1 MPPGKKILIVEDDPI
16 IADLYQR
23 KFTSEHFS
31 VELAGDG
38 TTAMESLKSHLPD
51 IVLLDLQLPQVNGI
65 EVLKFIRAT
74 PELKTLPVIVFTNA
88 YLGNMVQSAW
98 KAGANRCLTKAIC
111 TPRQVMD
118 VVKITLAE
126 AQAKAETSKAEPPP
140 AQAAAPAPAPV
151 PEPAHRPTTAE
162 SEPDAV
168 FQSEVRRQFMQASP
182 QMLVDVRQRL
192 QAVVKSEADVAYLR
206 WLEER
211 AQLLRE
217 MYRTLHSLTG
227 KAGLAGFRQVAQL
240 SSALE
245 AFLREL
251 HEAPQNA
258 NSSSLRTFAHAMD
271 FLSRLLEI
279 EGQTV
284 HDTSAT
290 PLALIVDDEVF
301 SRRSIISGLEKAGI
315 AYVSLD
321 NPLEGLEMLQRQRF
335 DLVFLDID
343 MPEMDGFALCQKL
356 RQLPDYART
365 PVVFVTGLN
374 DFQMRARS
382 SLAGGSDI
390 IAKPFLPIELA
401 VKALTHM
408 YKSRLM
414 PADRGTGG
422 SPGTL

>member
-1 MPPGKKILIVEDDPI
+1 MSAGMKILIVEDDAI

-23 KFTSEHFS
+23 KFSSEHFT

-38 TTAMESLKSHLPD
+38 STAIESLKSHQPNV
-51 IVLLDLQLPQVNGI
+51 VLLDLQLPQVNGI

-74 PELKTLPVIVFTNA
+74 PELSALPVVVFTNA

-111 TPRQVMD
+111 TPRQVVD
-118 VVKITLAE
+118 VVKLTLAE
-126 AQAKAETSKAEPPP
+126 AQAKVSDSTELPAVPAPQPTLASPPP
-140 AQAAAPAPAPV
+140 LTPS
-151 PEPAHRPTTAE
+151 E
-162 SEPDAV
+162 SERDAS
-168 FQSEVRRQFMQASP
+168 FQSEVRRQFIQASP

-217 MYRTLHSLTG
+217 MYRTLHGLTG
-227 KAGLAGFRQVAQL
+227 NAALAGFKQVAQL

-271 FLSRLLEI
+271 FLSRLLEV
-279 EGQTV
+279 EGQAE
-284 HDTSAT
+284 HDSSTT
-290 PLALIVDDEVF
+290 PLALIVDDEIF
-301 SRRSIISGLEKAGI
+301 SRRSIVSGLEKAGL

-343 MPEMDGFALCQKL
+343 MPEMDGFTLCQKL
-356 RQLPDYART
+356 RQLPGYART

-408 YKSRLM
+408 YKARLL
-414 PADRGTGG
+414 PADRSLGT
-422 SPGTL
+422 PA

>member
-1 MPPGKKILIVEDDPI
+1 MSAGKKILIVEDDAI

-23 KFTSEHFS
+23 KFASEQFT

-38 TTAMESLKSHLPD
+38 TTAMESLKSHQPD
-51 IVLLDLQLPQVNGI
+51 VVLLDLQLPQVNGI

-74 PELKTLPVIVFTNA
+74 PELRALPVVVFTNA

-111 TPRQVMD
+111 TPRQVVD
-118 VVKITLAE
+118 VVKLTLTE
-126 AQAKAETSKAEPPP
+126 AQAKGSVTSAEVTAPP
-140 AQAAAPAPAPV
+140 A
-151 PEPAHRPTTAE
+151 PEPAMGSAPPLTTAE
-162 SEPDAV
+162 SERDDV

-227 KAGLAGFRQVAQL
+227 KAGLAGFKQVAQL

-279 EGQTV
+279 EGQADQ
-284 HDTSAT
+284 DTSTT

-301 SRRSIISGLEKAGI
+301 SRRSIISGLEKASI

-321 NPLEGLEMLQRQRF
+321 SPLEGLEMLQRQRF

-343 MPEMDGFALCQKL
+343 MPEMDGFTLCQKL
-356 RQLPDYART
+356 RLLPGYART

-401 VKALTHM
+401 VKSLTHM
-408 YKSRLM
+408 YKARLL
-414 PADRGTGG
+414 PTDRG
-422 SPGTL
+422 PGALA

>member
-1 MPPGKKILIVEDDPI
+1 MSSGKKILIVEDDPI

-23 KFTSEHFS
+23 KFVSEHYL

-38 TTAMESLKSHLPD
+38 ATAIESLKSHQPD
-51 IVLLDLQLPQVNGI
+51 VVLLDLQLPQVNGI

-74 PELKTLPVIVFTNA
+74 PELSQLPVVVFTNA

-111 TPRQVMD
+111 TPRQVVD
-118 VVKITLAE
+118 VVKLTLAE
-126 AQAKAETSKAEPPP
+126 ARAKPDAAKPDLATATAPPPPVESSPPPP
-140 AQAAAPAPAPV
+140 A
-151 PEPAHRPTTAE
+151 AE
-162 SEPDAV
+162 TERDAV
-168 FQSEVRRQFMQASP
+168 FQSEVRRQFVHASP

-271 FLSRLLEI
+271 FLPRLMEV
-279 EGQTV
+279 EGQAD

-321 NPLEGLEMLQRQRF
+321 NPIEGLEMLNRQRF

-343 MPEMDGFALCQKL
+343 MPEMDGFTLCQNL
-356 RQLPDYART
+356 RQLPGYART

-408 YKSRLM
+408 YKARLL
-414 PADRGTGG
+414 PPDRG
-422 SPGTL
+422 PGTPA

>member
-1 MPPGKKILIVEDDPI
+1 MTAGKKILIVEDDAI

-23 KFTSEHFS
+23 KFVAEQFS

-38 TTAMESLKSHLPD
+38 STAMESLKASRPD
-51 IVLLDLQLPQVNGI
+51 VVLLDLQLPQVNGI
-65 EVLKFIRAT
+65 EVLKFIRGT
-74 PELKTLPVIVFTNA
+74 PALSSLPVIVFTNA

-98 KAGANRCLTKAIC
+98 KAGANKCLTKAIC
-111 TPRQVMD
+111 TPRQVVD
-118 VVKITLAE
+118 VVRHTLAE
-126 AQAKAETSKAEPPP
+126 LAAKAAGEPT
-140 AQAAAPAPAPV
+140 AVPAPV
-151 PEPAHRPTTAE
+151 VPEPVRVIPPAPVSAE
-162 SEPDAV
+162 AEREDA
-168 FQSEVRRQFMQASP
+168 FQSEIRRQFMQSSP
-182 QMLVDVRQRL
+182 HMLVEVRQRL
-192 QAVVKSEADVAYLR
+192 QAVVKSEGDAAYLR

-227 KAGLAGFRQVAQL
+227 KAGLAGFKQVAQL

-251 HEAPQNA
+251 TEAPQNA

-271 FLSRLLEI
+271 FLARLLEA
-279 EGQTV
+279 ESQADNDSG
-284 HDTSAT
+284 AT
-290 PLALIVDDEVF
+290 PLALIVDDEIF

-321 NPLEGLEMLQRQRF
+321 NPLEALEMLQRQRF
-335 DLVFLDID
+335 DLVFLDIE
-343 MPEMDGFALCQKL
+343 MPDMDGFTLCQKL
-356 RQLPDYART
+356 RQMPGYART

-374 DFQMRARS
+374 DFQVRARS

-401 VKALTHM
+401 VKSLTHM
-408 YKSRLM
+408 YKARLL
-414 PADRGTGG
+414 PADKGTTTP
-422 SPGTL
+422 S

>member
-1 MPPGKKILIVEDDPI
+1 MSAGKKILIVEDDPI

-23 KFTSEHFS
+23 KFAAEQFT

-38 TTAMESLKSHLPD
+38 STAMESLKSHRPD
-51 IVLLDLQLPQVNGI
+51 VVLLDLQLPQVNGI

-74 PELKTLPVIVFTNA
+74 PELRTLPVIVFTNA

-98 KAGANRCLTKAIC
+98 KAGANKCLTKAIC
-111 TPRQVMD
+111 TPRQVVD
-118 VVKITLAE
+118 VVRLTLAE
-126 AQAKAETSKAEPPP
+126 AQSKADASPAETS
-140 AQAAAPAPAPV
+140 APPV
-151 PEPAHRPTTAE
+151 PEPAVMSAPALTVAE
-162 SEPDAV
+162 TERDAA
-168 FQSEVRRQFMQASP
+168 FQGEVRRQFMQTSP

-192 QAVVKSEADVAYLR
+192 QAVVKSEADAAYLR
-206 WLEER
+206 WIEER

-227 KAGLAGFRQVAQL
+227 KAGLAGFKQVAQL

-279 EGQTV
+279 EGQAE
-284 HDTSAT
+284 HDPTST

-343 MPEMDGFALCQKL
+343 MPEMDGFTLCQKL

-401 VKALTHM
+401 VKSLTHM
-408 YKSRLM
+408 YKARLL
-414 PADRGTGG
+414 PADRAATG
-422 SPGTL
+422 SA

>member
-1 MPPGKKILIVEDDPI
+1 MSTGKKILIVEDDPI

-23 KFTSEHFS
+23 KFASEGFA

-38 TTAMESLKSHLPD
+38 GTAMEALKSHRPD
-51 IVLLDLQLPQVNGI
+51 VVLLDLQLPQVNGI

-74 PELKTLPVIVFTNA
+74 PELQTLPVIVFTNA
-88 YLGNMVQSAW
+88 YLGSLVQSAW
-98 KAGANRCLTKAIC
+98 KAGANKCLTKAIC
-111 TPRQVMD
+111 TPRQVVD
-118 VVKITLAE
+118 VVRLTLAE
-126 AQAKAETSKAEPPP
+126 AQAKSVTDP
-140 AQAAAPAPAPV
+140 AADATTPV
-151 PEPAHRPTTAE
+151 PELAVECAPPLTPAE
-162 SEPDAV
+162 SERDAA
-168 FQSEVRRQFMQASP
+168 FQGEVRRQFMHASP

-192 QAVVKSEADVAYLR
+192 QAVVKSEADAAYLR

-217 MYRTLHSLTG
+217 MYRILHSLTG
-227 KAGLAGFRQVAQL
+227 KAGLAGFKQVAQL

-279 EGQTV
+279 EGQTE
-284 HDTSAT
+284 HDPGTV

-321 NPLEGLEMLQRQRF
+321 NPIEALEMLQRQRF

-343 MPEMDGFALCQKL
+343 MPEMDGFTLCQKL
-356 RQLPDYART
+356 RLLPDYART

-401 VKALTHM
+401 VKSLTHM
-408 YKSRLM
+408 YKARLLPTDKSPVA
-414 PADRGTGG
+414 PA
-422 SPGTL
+422 

>member
-1 MPPGKKILIVEDDPI
+1 MSTGKKILIVEDDPI

-23 KFTSEHFS
+23 KFATEGFA

-38 TTAMESLKSHLPD
+38 GTAMEALKSHRPD
-51 IVLLDLQLPQVNGI
+51 VILLDLQLPQVNGI

-74 PELKTLPVIVFTNA
+74 PELQSLPVIVFTNA
-88 YLGNMVQSAW
+88 YLGSLVQSAW
-98 KAGANRCLTKAIC
+98 KAGANKCLTKAIC
-111 TPRQVMD
+111 TPRQVVD
-118 VVKITLAE
+118 VVRLTLAE
-126 AQAKAETSKAEPPP
+126 AEAKSIADPG
-140 AQAAAPAPAPV
+140 AAAASPV
-151 PEPAHRPTTAE
+151 PELDVECAPPLTAAE
-162 SEPDAV
+162 SERDAA
-168 FQSEVRRQFMQASP
+168 FQGEVRRQFMHASP

-192 QAVVKSEADVAYLR
+192 QAVVKSEADAAYLR

-217 MYRTLHSLTG
+217 MYRILHSLTG
-227 KAGLAGFRQVAQL
+227 KAGLAGFKQVAQL

-279 EGQTV
+279 EGQTE
-284 HDTSAT
+284 HDPGTV

-321 NPLEGLEMLQRQRF
+321 NPIEALEMLQRQRF

-343 MPEMDGFALCQKL
+343 MPEMDGFTLCQKL

-401 VKALTHM
+401 VKSLTHM
-408 YKSRLM
+408 YKARLLPTDKAAAA
-414 PADRGTGG
+414 PA
-422 SPGTL
+422 

>member
-1 MPPGKKILIVEDDPI
+1 MSAGTKILIVEDDAI

-23 KFTSEHFS
+23 KFSSEHFT

-38 TTAMESLKSHLPD
+38 STAIESLKSHQPNV
-51 IVLLDLQLPQVNGI
+51 VLLDLQLPQVNGI

-74 PELKTLPVIVFTNA
+74 PELSALPVVVFTNA

-111 TPRQVMD
+111 TPRQVVD
-118 VVKITLAE
+118 VVKLTLAE
-126 AQAKAETSKAEPPP
+126 AQAKASDSTELFAVPAPQPTLASPPP
-140 AQAAAPAPAPV
+140 LTPS
-151 PEPAHRPTTAE
+151 E
-162 SEPDAV
+162 SERDAS
-168 FQSEVRRQFMQASP
+168 FHSEVRRQFIQASP

-217 MYRTLHSLTG
+217 MYRTLHGLTG
-227 KAGLAGFRQVAQL
+227 KAALAGFKQVAQL

-271 FLSRLLEI
+271 FLSRLLEV
-279 EGQTV
+279 EGQAE
-284 HDTSAT
+284 HDSSTT
-290 PLALIVDDEVF
+290 PLALIVDDEIF
-301 SRRSIISGLEKAGI
+301 SRRSIVSGLEKAGI

-343 MPEMDGFALCQKL
+343 MPEMDGFTLCQKL
-356 RQLPDYART
+356 RQLPGYART

-408 YKSRLM
+408 YKARLL
-414 PADRGTGG
+414 PADRSLGT
-422 SPGTL
+422 PA

>member
-1 MPPGKKILIVEDDPI
+1 MSARKHILIVEDDAI

-23 KFTSEHFS
+23 KFVAEHFS

-38 TTAMESLKSHLPD
+38 STAMESLKARRPD
-51 IVLLDLQLPQVNGI
+51 LVLLDLQLPQVNGI

-74 PELKTLPVIVFTNA
+74 PELRTLPVIVFTNA

-98 KAGANRCLTKAIC
+98 KAGANKCLTKAIC
-111 TPRQVMD
+111 TPRQVVD
-118 VVKITLAE
+118 VVRHTLAE
-126 AQAKAETSKAEPPP
+126 LAAKAAGEVSVSAAPVVPEPVRVAP
-140 AQAAAPAPAPV
+140 PAPA
-151 PEPAHRPTTAE
+151 ETERE
-162 SEPDAV
+162 DA
-168 FQSEVRRQFMQASP
+168 FQGEIRRQFMQTSP
-182 QMLVDVRQRL
+182 HMLVEVRQRL
-192 QAVVKSEADVAYLR
+192 QAVVKSEADAAYLR

-227 KAGLAGFRQVAQL
+227 KAGLAGFKQVAQL

-251 HEAPQNA
+251 TEAPQNA

-271 FLSRLLEI
+271 FLSRLLEA
-279 EGQTV
+279 ESNAENEST
-284 HDTSAT
+284 AT

-321 NPLEGLEMLQRQRF
+321 NPVEALEMLQRQHF
-335 DLVFLDID
+335 DLVFLDIE
-343 MPEMDGFALCQKL
+343 MPEMDGFTLCQKL

-401 VKALTHM
+401 VKSLTHM
-408 YKSRLM
+408 YKARLL
-414 PADRGTGG
+414 PADKAAGGTA
-422 SPGTL
+422 

>member
-1 MPPGKKILIVEDDPI
+1 MSAGKKILIVEDDPI

-23 KFTSEHFS
+23 KFAAEQFT

-38 TTAMESLKSHLPD
+38 STAMESLKARRPD
-51 IVLLDLQLPQVNGI
+51 VVLLDLQLPQVNGI

-74 PELKTLPVIVFTNA
+74 PELRTLPVIVFTNA

-98 KAGANRCLTKAIC
+98 KAGANKCLTKAIC
-111 TPRQVMD
+111 TPRQVVD
-118 VVKITLAE
+118 VVRLTVAE
-126 AQAKAETSKAEPPP
+126 AQAKADASPAETS
-140 AQAAAPAPAPV
+140 APPV
-151 PEPAHRPTTAE
+151 PEPAVMSAPPLSAAE
-162 SEPDAV
+162 TERDAA
-168 FQSEVRRQFMQASP
+168 FQGEVRRQFMQTSP

-192 QAVVKSEADVAYLR
+192 QAVVKSEADAAYLR

-227 KAGLAGFRQVAQL
+227 KAGLAGFKQVAQL

-279 EGQTV
+279 EGQTE
-284 HDTSAT
+284 HDPSAT

-343 MPEMDGFALCQKL
+343 MPEMDGFTLCQKL

-401 VKALTHM
+401 VKSLTHM
-408 YKSRLM
+408 YKARLL
-414 PADRGTGG
+414 PADRTATG
-422 SPGTL
+422 SA

>member
-1 MPPGKKILIVEDDPI
+1 MSVGQHILIVEDDPI
-16 IADLYQR
+16 TADLYQR
-23 KFTSEHFS
+23 KFTAEQFV

-38 TTAMESLKSHLPD
+38 ETAIASLRARRPD
-51 IVLLDLQLPQVNGI
+51 VVLLDLQLPQVNGI
-65 EVLKFIRAT
+65 EVLKFVRAT
-74 PELKTLPVIVFTNA
+74 PALQSLPVIVFTNA
-88 YLGNMVQSAW
+88 YLGNLVQSAW

-111 TPRQVMD
+111 SPRQVVD
-118 VVKITLAE
+118 VVRFTLAE
-126 AQAKAETSKAEPPP
+126 AQIKAAAVVPSATPTTPPSEPPP
-140 AQAAAPAPAPV
+140 VVIPPLTAA
-151 PEPAHRPTTAE
+151 ETARD
-162 SEPDAV
+162 DA
-168 FQSEVRRQFMQASP
+168 FQSEVRRQFIKTSP

-227 KAGLAGFRQVAQL
+227 EAGLAGFKQVAQL

-251 HEAPQNA
+251 TEAPQNA

-271 FLSRLLEI
+271 FLARLLDI
-279 EGQTV
+279 ES
-284 HDTSAT
+284 HAAPDNSAT
-290 PLALIVDDEVF
+290 PLALIVDDEIF

-315 AYVSLD
+315 AYVSLE
-321 NPLEGLEMLQRQRF
+321 NPIEALAMLERQRF

-343 MPEMDGFALCQKL
+343 MPEMDGFTLCQRL
-356 RQLPDYART
+356 RRLPDYART
-365 PVVFVTGLN
+365 PVVFVTGMN

-401 VKALTHM
+401 VKSLTHM
-408 YKSRLM
+408 FKARLL
-414 PADRGTGG
+414 PPDKA
-422 SPGTL
+422 PVAAP

>member
-1 MPPGKKILIVEDDPI
+1 MSAGKKILIVEDDPI

-23 KFTSEHFS
+23 KFVTEHFS

-38 TTAMESLKSHLPD
+38 HTAMESLKSHRPD
-51 IVLLDLQLPQVNGI
+51 VVLLDLQLPQINGI

-74 PELKTLPVIVFTNA
+74 PELSTLPVIVFTNA

-98 KAGANRCLTKAIC
+98 KAGANKCLTKAIC
-111 TPRQVMD
+111 TPRQVVD
-118 VVKITLAE
+118 VVRQTLAE
-126 AQAKAETSKAEPPP
+126 AEAKAATGS
-140 AQAAAPAPAPV
+140 APAITPSV
-151 PEPAHRPTTAE
+151 PEPAVESSAALSPTEKERDNA
-162 SEPDAV
+162 

-192 QAVVKSEADVAYLR
+192 QAVVKSEGDAAYLR

-211 AQLLRE
+211 AQLLHE

-227 KAGLAGFRQVAQL
+227 KAGLAGFKQVAQL

-279 EGQTV
+279 EAQSEQ
-284 HDTSAT
+284 DTSST

-321 NPLEGLEMLQRQRF
+321 NPIEGLEMLQRQRF

-343 MPEMDGFALCQKL
+343 MPEMDGFTLCQKL

-374 DFQMRARS
+374 DFQVRARS

-408 YKSRLM
+408 YRARLLPVDRIPTS
-414 PADRGTGG
+414 PA
-422 SPGTL
+422 

>member
-1 MPPGKKILIVEDDPI
+1 MSAGKKILIVEDDPI

-23 KFTSEHFS
+23 KFAAEQFT

-38 TTAMESLKSHLPD
+38 STAMESLKSHRPD
-51 IVLLDLQLPQVNGI
+51 VVLLDLQLPQVNGI

-74 PELKTLPVIVFTNA
+74 PELRTLPVIVFTNA

-98 KAGANRCLTKAIC
+98 KAGANKCLTKAIC
-111 TPRQVMD
+111 TPRQVVD
-118 VVKITLAE
+118 VVRLTLAE
-126 AQAKAETSKAEPPP
+126 AQAKADTGPAEATAGPS
-140 AQAAAPAPAPV
+140 V
-151 PEPAHRPTTAE
+151 PEPAVASAPPLTAAE
-162 SEPDAV
+162 TERDAA
-168 FQSEVRRQFMQASP
+168 FQGEVRRQFMQTSP

-192 QAVVKSEADVAYLR
+192 QAVVKSEADAAYLR

-227 KAGLAGFRQVAQL
+227 KAGLAGFKQVAQL

-258 NSSSLRTFAHAMD
+258 NASSLRTFAHAMD

-279 EGQTV
+279 ESQAE
-284 HDTSAT
+284 HDPAST

-321 NPLEGLEMLQRQRF
+321 NPIEALEMLQRQRF

-343 MPEMDGFALCQKL
+343 MPEMDGFTLCQKL

-401 VKALTHM
+401 VKSLTHM
-408 YKSRLM
+408 YKARLL
-414 PADRGTGG
+414 PADRAIA
-422 SPGTL
+422 PPV

>member
-1 MPPGKKILIVEDDPI
+1 MSAGMKILIVEDDAI

-23 KFTSEHFS
+23 KFSSEHFT

-38 TTAMESLKSHLPD
+38 STAIESLKSHQPNV
-51 IVLLDLQLPQVNGI
+51 VLLDLQLPKVNGI

-74 PELKTLPVIVFTNA
+74 PELSALPVVVFTNA

-111 TPRQVMD
+111 TPRQVVD
-118 VVKITLAE
+118 VVKLTLAE
-126 AQAKAETSKAEPPP
+126 AQAKVSDSTELFAVPAPQPTLASPPP
-140 AQAAAPAPAPV
+140 LTPS
-151 PEPAHRPTTAE
+151 E
-162 SEPDAV
+162 SERDAS
-168 FQSEVRRQFMQASP
+168 FHSEVRRQFIQASP

-217 MYRTLHSLTG
+217 MYRTLHGLTG
-227 KAGLAGFRQVAQL
+227 KAALAGFKQVAQL

-271 FLSRLLEI
+271 FLSRLLEV
-279 EGQTV
+279 EGQAE
-284 HDTSAT
+284 HDSSTT
-290 PLALIVDDEVF
+290 PLALIVDDEIF
-301 SRRSIISGLEKAGI
+301 SRRSIVSGLEKAGI

-343 MPEMDGFALCQKL
+343 MPEMDGFTLCQKL
-356 RQLPDYART
+356 RQLPGYART

-408 YKSRLM
+408 YKARLL
-414 PADRGTGG
+414 PADRSLGT
-422 SPGTL
+422 PA

>member
-1 MPPGKKILIVEDDPI
+1 MSAGMKILIVEDDAI

-23 KFTSEHFS
+23 KFISEHFT

-38 TTAMESLKSHLPD
+38 STAMESLKSHQPD
-51 IVLLDLQLPQVNGI
+51 VVLLDLQLPQVNGI

-74 PELKTLPVIVFTNA
+74 PELSALPVVVFTNA
-88 YLGNMVQSAW
+88 YLGSMVQSAW

-111 TPRQVMD
+111 TPRQVVD
-118 VVKITLAE
+118 VVKLTLAE
-126 AQAKAETSKAEPPP
+126 AQAKVPDPAETPSSPAPPHTLASPPP
-140 AQAAAPAPAPV
+140 LTPS
-151 PEPAHRPTTAE
+151 E
-162 SEPDAV
+162 SERDAS
-168 FQSEVRRQFMQASP
+168 FQSEVRRQFIQASP

-227 KAGLAGFRQVAQL
+227 KAALAGFKQVAQL

-271 FLSRLLEI
+271 FLSRLLEV
-279 EGQTV
+279 EGQAE
-284 HDTSAT
+284 HDSSTT

-301 SRRSIISGLEKAGI
+301 SRRSIVSGLEKAGI

-343 MPEMDGFALCQKL
+343 MPEMDGFTLCQKL
-356 RQLPDYART
+356 RQLPGYART

-408 YKSRLM
+408 YKARLL
-414 PADRGTGG
+414 PADRGI
-422 SPGTL
+422 GTPA

>member
-1 MPPGKKILIVEDDPI
+1 MSAGKKILIVEDDPI

-23 KFTSEHFS
+23 KFVAEQFA

-38 TTAMESLKSHLPD
+38 STAMESLKAHRPD
-51 IVLLDLQLPQVNGI
+51 VVLLDLQLPQVNGI
-65 EVLKFIRAT
+65 EVLKFIRGT
-74 PELKTLPVIVFTNA
+74 PELHTLPVIVFTNA
-88 YLGNMVQSAW
+88 YLCNLVQSAW
-98 KAGANRCLTKAIC
+98 KAGANKCLTKAIC
-111 TPRQVMD
+111 TPRQVVD
-118 VVKITLAE
+118 VVRLTLAE
-126 AQAKAETSKAEPPP
+126 TQTPATERPPTPAPPTPEPVMIPAAPLSAAETERD
-140 AQAAAPAPAPV
+140 AA
-151 PEPAHRPTTAE
+151 
-162 SEPDAV
+162 
-168 FQSEVRRQFMQASP
+168 FQGEVRRQFIQTSP

-192 QAVVKSEADVAYLR
+192 QAVVKSEADAAYLR

-227 KAGLAGFRQVAQL
+227 KAGLAGFKQVAQL

-271 FLSRLLEI
+271 FLARLLEV
-279 EGQTV
+279 EGQAD
-284 HDTSAT
+284 HDTTST

-343 MPEMDGFALCQKL
+343 MPEMDGFTLCQKL
-356 RQLPDYART
+356 RLLPDYART

-401 VKALTHM
+401 VKSLTHM
-408 YKSRLM
+408 YKARLL
-414 PADRGTGG
+414 PADKGAAAG
-422 SPGTL
+422 L

>member
-1 MPPGKKILIVEDDPI
+1 MSAGKKILIVEDDPI

-23 KFTSEHFS
+23 KFVAEQFI

-38 TTAMESLKSHLPD
+38 STAMESLKSHRPD
-51 IVLLDLQLPQVNGI
+51 VVLLDLQLPQVNGI
-65 EVLKFIRAT
+65 EVLKFVRAT
-74 PELKTLPVIVFTNA
+74 PELQTLPIVVFTNA

-98 KAGANRCLTKAIC
+98 KAGANKCLTKAIC
-111 TPRQVMD
+111 TPRQVVD
-118 VVKITLAE
+118 VVRYTLAE
-126 AQAKAETSKAEPPP
+126 AEAKAAAGPVEPVAPPRAEPVAEPVVIAPP
-140 AQAAAPAPAPV
+140 SL
-151 PEPAHRPTTAE
+151 TTAE
-162 SEPDAV
+162 SERDEV
-168 FQSEVRRQFMQASP
+168 FQGEVRRQFLQSSP

-227 KAGLAGFRQVAQL
+227 KAGLAGFKQVAQL

-271 FLSRLLEI
+271 FLSRLLEV
-279 EGQTV
+279 ESQTE
-284 HDTSAT
+284 HDASLT

-321 NPLEGLEMLQRQRF
+321 NPIEALEMLQRQRF

-343 MPEMDGFALCQKL
+343 MPEMDGFTLCQKL

-401 VKALTHM
+401 VKSLTHM
-408 YKSRLM
+408 YKARLL
-414 PADRGTGG
+414 PADRFVAA
-422 SPGTL
+422 PV

>member
-1 MPPGKKILIVEDDPI
+1 MSAGKKILIVEDDPI

-23 KFTSEHFS
+23 KFATEQFT

-38 TTAMESLKSHLPD
+38 STAMESLRSHRPNV
-51 IVLLDLQLPQVNGI
+51 VLLDLQLPQINGI

-74 PELKTLPVIVFTNA
+74 PELQALPVIVFTNA

-98 KAGANRCLTKAIC
+98 KAGANKCLTKAIC
-111 TPRQVMD
+111 TPRQVLD
-118 VVKITLAE
+118 VVRQTLAE
-126 AQAKAETSKAEPPP
+126 AEAKAASPNG
-140 AQAAAPAPAPV
+140 APAPPA
-151 PEPAHRPTTAE
+151 PEPAVESGPPPTAAETERDTA
-162 SEPDAV
+162 
-168 FQSEVRRQFMQASP
+168 FQAEVRRQFLQTSP

-192 QAVVKSEADVAYLR
+192 QAVVKSEADAAYLR

-227 KAGLAGFRQVAQL
+227 KAGLAGFKQVAQL

-279 EGQTV
+279 EGQAE
-284 HDTSAT
+284 HDTSSI

-343 MPEMDGFALCQKL
+343 MPEMDGFTLCQKL

-401 VKALTHM
+401 VKSLTHM
-408 YKSRLM
+408 YKARLL
-414 PADRGTGG
+414 PADRG
-422 SPGTL
+422 PGVPA

>member
-1 MPPGKKILIVEDDPI
+1 MSAGMKILIVEDDAI

-23 KFTSEHFS
+23 KFSSEHFT

-38 TTAMESLKSHLPD
+38 STAIESLKSHQPNV
-51 IVLLDLQLPQVNGI
+51 VLLDLQLPHVNGI

-74 PELKTLPVIVFTNA
+74 PELSALPVVVFTNA

-111 TPRQVMD
+111 TPRQVVD
-118 VVKITLAE
+118 VVKLTLAE
-126 AQAKAETSKAEPPP
+126 AQAKVSDSTELFAVPAPQPTLASPPP
-140 AQAAAPAPAPV
+140 LTPS
-151 PEPAHRPTTAE
+151 E
-162 SEPDAV
+162 SERDAS
-168 FQSEVRRQFMQASP
+168 FHSEVRRQFIQASP

-217 MYRTLHSLTG
+217 MYRTLHGLTG
-227 KAGLAGFRQVAQL
+227 KAALAGFKQVAQL

-271 FLSRLLEI
+271 FLSRLLEV
-279 EGQTV
+279 EGQAE
-284 HDTSAT
+284 HDSSTT
-290 PLALIVDDEVF
+290 PLALIVDDEIF
-301 SRRSIISGLEKAGI
+301 SRRSIVSGLEKAGI

-343 MPEMDGFALCQKL
+343 MPEMDGFTLCQKL
-356 RQLPDYART
+356 RQLPGYART

-408 YKSRLM
+408 YKARLL
-414 PADRGTGG
+414 PADRSLGT
-422 SPGTL
+422 PA

>member
-1 MPPGKKILIVEDDPI
+1 MSAGMKILIVEDDAI

-23 KFTSEHFS
+23 KFSSEHFT

-38 TTAMESLKSHLPD
+38 STAIESLKSHQPNV
-51 IVLLDLQLPQVNGI
+51 VLLDLQLPQVNGI

-74 PELKTLPVIVFTNA
+74 PELSALPVVVFTNA

-111 TPRQVMD
+111 TPRQVVD
-118 VVKITLAE
+118 VVKLTLAE
-126 AQAKAETSKAEPPP
+126 AQAKVSDSTELPAVPAPQPTLANPPP
-140 AQAAAPAPAPV
+140 LTPS
-151 PEPAHRPTTAE
+151 E
-162 SEPDAV
+162 SERDAS
-168 FQSEVRRQFMQASP
+168 FQSEVRRQFIQASP

-217 MYRTLHSLTG
+217 MYRTLHGLTG
-227 KAGLAGFRQVAQL
+227 KAALAGFKQVAQL

-271 FLSRLLEI
+271 FLSRLLEV
-279 EGQTV
+279 EGQAE
-284 HDTSAT
+284 HDSSTT
-290 PLALIVDDEVF
+290 PLALIVDDEIF
-301 SRRSIISGLEKAGI
+301 SRRSIVSGLEKAGI

-343 MPEMDGFALCQKL
+343 MPEMDGFTLCQKL
-356 RQLPDYART
+356 RQLPGYART

-401 VKALTHM
+401 VKALTHR
-408 YKSRLM
+408 YKARLL
-414 PADRGTGG
+414 PADRSLGT
-422 SPGTL
+422 PA

>member
-1 MPPGKKILIVEDDPI
+1 MSSGKKILIVEDDPI

-23 KFTSEHFS
+23 KFVSEHYT

-38 TTAMESLKSHLPD
+38 ATAMESLKTHQPD
-51 IVLLDLQLPQVNGI
+51 VVLLDLQLPQVNGI

-74 PELKTLPVIVFTNA
+74 PELRALPVIVFTNA

-111 TPRQVMD
+111 TPRQVVD
-118 VVKITLAE
+118 VVKLTLAE
-126 AQAKAETSKAEPPP
+126 AKAKPDAAKPNLATATAAPVVAESVPPQPNAETERD
-140 AQAAAPAPAPV
+140 AA
-151 PEPAHRPTTAE
+151 
-162 SEPDAV
+162 
-168 FQSEVRRQFMQASP
+168 FQSEVRRQFVQTSP

-271 FLSRLLEI
+271 FLARLLEI
-279 EGQTV
+279 EGQAD
-284 HDTSAT
+284 HDASAT

-321 NPLEGLEMLQRQRF
+321 NPLEGLEMLNRQRF

-343 MPEMDGFALCQKL
+343 MPEMDGFTLCQNL

-408 YKSRLM
+408 YKARLL
-414 PADRGTGG
+414 PPDRG
-422 SPGTL
+422 PGNPA

>member
-1 MPPGKKILIVEDDPI
+1 MSAGNKILIVEDDPI

-23 KFTSEHFS
+23 KFAAEHFT

-38 TTAMESLKSHLPD
+38 ITAMEALRSHQPD
-51 IVLLDLQLPQVNGI
+51 VVLLDLQLPQVNGI

-74 PELKTLPVIVFTNA
+74 PELRALPVIVFTNA

-111 TPRQVMD
+111 TPRQVVD
-118 VVKITLAE
+118 VVRLTLAE
-126 AQAKAETSKAEPPP
+126 AQAKAEAGAAEAAVPPSP
-140 AQAAAPAPAPV
+140 DHVMDSAPPLTPD
-151 PEPAHRPTTAE
+151 E
-162 SEPDAV
+162 SERDAA
-168 FQSEVRRQFMQASP
+168 FQGEVRRQFMQASP

-227 KAGLAGFRQVAQL
+227 KAGLAGFKQVAQL

-279 EGQTV
+279 EGQGE
-284 HDTSAT
+284 HDTSTT

-343 MPEMDGFALCQKL
+343 MPEMDGFTLCQKL
-356 RQLPDYART
+356 RQIPGYART

-401 VKALTHM
+401 VKSLTHM
-408 YKSRLM
+408 YKARLL
-414 PADRGTGG
+414 PTDRG
-422 SPGTL
+422 SGTAP

>member
-1 MPPGKKILIVEDDPI
+1 MSVGQKILIVEDDPI

-23 KFTSEHFS
+23 KFVAEQFT

-38 TTAMESLKSHLPD
+38 STAMESLKSQRPD
-51 IVLLDLQLPQVNGI
+51 VVLLDLQLPQVNGI

-74 PELKTLPVIVFTNA
+74 PELRTLPVIVFTNA

-98 KAGANRCLTKAIC
+98 KAGANKCLTKAIC
-111 TPRQVMD
+111 TPRQVVD
-118 VVKITLAE
+118 VVRLSLTE
-126 AQAKAETSKAEPPP
+126 AGANPAAVPDVAAVPVTPPNLVPSVENAPPLSAAETE
-140 AQAAAPAPAPV
+140 
-151 PEPAHRPTTAE
+151 RDTI
-162 SEPDAV
+162 
-168 FQSEVRRQFMQASP
+168 FQSEVRRQFMQSSP

-192 QAVVKSEADVAYLR
+192 QAVVKSEADAAYLR

-227 KAGLAGFRQVAQL
+227 KAGLAGFKQVAQL

-271 FLSRLLEI
+271 FLARLMEF
-279 EGQTV
+279 EGQAD
-284 HDTSAT
+284 HDTST
-290 PLALIVDDEVF
+290 IPLALIVDDEVF

-321 NPLEGLEMLQRQRF
+321 NPIEALEMLGRQKF

-343 MPEMDGFALCQKL
+343 MPEMDGFTLCQKL
-356 RQLPDYART
+356 RQLPDYTRT

-401 VKALTHM
+401 VKSLTHM
-408 YKSRLM
+408 YKARFLPLDKAASP
-414 PADRGTGG
+414 PA
-422 SPGTL
+422 

>member
-1 MPPGKKILIVEDDPI
+1 MSAGKQILIVEDDPI

-23 KFTSEHFS
+23 KFVLEGFA

-38 TTAMESLKSHLPD
+38 GTAMESLKSRRPD
-51 IVLLDLQLPQVNGI
+51 VVLLDLQLPQVNGI

-74 PELKTLPVIVFTNA
+74 PQLETLPVIVFTNA
-88 YLGNMVQSAW
+88 YLGNLVQSAW
-98 KAGANRCLTKAIC
+98 KAGANKCLTKAIC
-111 TPRQVMD
+111 TPRQVVD
-118 VVKITLAE
+118 VVRLTLSGVE
-126 AQAKAETSKAEPPP
+126 AKNSPNPGEILALPLSEPPAESSP
-140 AQAAAPAPAPV
+140 LLTP
-151 PEPAHRPTTAE
+151 AE
-162 SEPDAV
+162 SERDAA
-168 FQSEVRRQFMQASP
+168 FQGEVRRSFIHASP

-192 QAVVKSEADVAYLR
+192 QAVVKSEADAAYLR

-217 MYRTLHSLTG
+217 MYRILHSLTG
-227 KAGLAGFRQVAQL
+227 KAGLAGFKQVAQL

-271 FLSRLLEI
+271 FLSRLLEV
-279 EGQTV
+279 EGQAE
-284 HDTSAT
+284 HDPSSL

-321 NPLEGLEMLQRQRF
+321 NPLEALEMLQRQRF

-343 MPEMDGFALCQKL
+343 MPEMDGFTLCQKL
-356 RQLPDYART
+356 RQLPDYGRT
-365 PVVFVTGLN
+365 PVVFVTGMN

-401 VKALTHM
+401 VKSLTHM
-408 YKSRLM
+408 YKARLL
-414 PADRGTGG
+414 PVDR
-422 SPGTL
+422 SPSVLA

>member
-1 MPPGKKILIVEDDPI
+1 MLCPASGE
-16 IADLYQR
+16 
-23 KFTSEHFS
+23 
-31 VELAGDG
+31 
-38 TTAMESLKSHLPD
+38 
-51 IVLLDLQLPQVNGI
+51 N
-65 EVLKFIRAT
+65 
-74 PELKTLPVIVFTNA
+74 

-111 TPRQVMD
+111 TPRQVVD
-118 VVKITLAE
+118 VVRLTLAE
-126 AQAKAETSKAEPPP
+126 AQAKADTGSAD
-140 AQAAAPAPAPV
+140 APAPPAPEIAMG
-151 PEPAHRPTTAE
+151 PTPALTTDE
-162 SEPDAV
+162 SERDAA

-227 KAGLAGFRQVAQL
+227 KAGLAGFKQVAQL

-258 NSSSLRTFAHAMD
+258 NASSLRTFAHAMD
-271 FLSRLLEI
+271 FLARLLDI
-279 EGQTV
+279 EGQAE
-284 HDTSAT
+284 HDASTT

-321 NPLEGLEMLQRQRF
+321 NPIEALEMLQRQRF

-343 MPEMDGFALCQKL
+343 MPEMDGFTLCQKL
-356 RQLPDYART
+356 RQLPGYART

-408 YKSRLM
+408 YKARLL
-414 PADRGTGG
+414 PADRG
-422 SPGTL
+422 PGTPA

>member
-1 MPPGKKILIVEDDPI
+1 MSAGKHILIVEDDPI

-23 KFTSEHFS
+23 KFVAEHFS

-38 TTAMESLKSHLPD
+38 STAMASLQTRRPD

-74 PELKTLPVIVFTNA
+74 PALNSLPVIVFTNA

-98 KAGANRCLTKAIC
+98 KAGANKCLTKAIC
-111 TPRQVMD
+111 TPRQVVD
-118 VVKITLAE
+118 VVRHTLAE
-126 AQAKAETSKAEPPP
+126 AEARNPAATAPPPP
-140 AQAAAPAPAPV
+140 AV
-151 PEPAHRPTTAE
+151 PEPVILNRPMPGKTARD
-162 SEPDAV
+162 DA
-168 FQSEVRRQFMQASP
+168 FDDEVRRQFLHTTP
-182 QMLVDVRQRL
+182 QMLVEVRQRL
-192 QAVVKSEADVAYLR
+192 QAVVKSEADIAYLR

-227 KAGLAGFRQVAQL
+227 KAGLAGFKQVAQL

-271 FLSRLLEI
+271 FLSRLMET
-279 EGQTV
+279 EAQSER
-284 HDTSAT
+284 DSSAT

-335 DLVFLDID
+335 DLIFLDID
-343 MPEMDGFALCQKL
+343 MPEMDGFTLCQKL
-356 RQLPDYART
+356 RQLPDYTRT

-374 DFQMRARS
+374 DFQVRARS

-401 VKALTHM
+401 VKSLTHM
-408 YKSRLM
+408 YEARLQ
-414 PADRGTGG
+414 PAEK
-422 SPGTL
+422 PAP

>member
-1 MPPGKKILIVEDDPI
+1 MSAGTKILIVEDDAI

-23 KFTSEHFS
+23 KFSSEHFT

-38 TTAMESLKSHLPD
+38 STAIESLKSHQPNV
-51 IVLLDLQLPQVNGI
+51 VLLDLQLPQVNGI

-74 PELKTLPVIVFTNA
+74 PELSALPVVVFTNA

-111 TPRQVMD
+111 TPRQVVD
-118 VVKITLAE
+118 VVKLTLAE
-126 AQAKAETSKAEPPP
+126 AQAKVSDSTELFAVPAPQPTLASPPP
-140 AQAAAPAPAPV
+140 LTPS
-151 PEPAHRPTTAE
+151 E
-162 SEPDAV
+162 SERDAS
-168 FQSEVRRQFMQASP
+168 FHSEVRRQFIQASP

-217 MYRTLHSLTG
+217 MYRTLHGLTG
-227 KAGLAGFRQVAQL
+227 KAALAGFKQVAQL

-271 FLSRLLEI
+271 FLSRLLEV
-279 EGQTV
+279 EGQAE
-284 HDTSAT
+284 HDSSTT
-290 PLALIVDDEVF
+290 PLALIVDDEIF
-301 SRRSIISGLEKAGI
+301 SRRSIVSGLEKAGI

-343 MPEMDGFALCQKL
+343 MPEMDGFTLCQKL
-356 RQLPDYART
+356 RQLPGYART

-408 YKSRLM
+408 YKARLL
-414 PADRGTGG
+414 PADRSLGT
-422 SPGTL
+422 PA

>member
-1 MPPGKKILIVEDDPI
+1 MSAGKHILIVEDDPI

-23 KFTSEHFS
+23 KFVAERFA

-38 TTAMESLKSHLPD
+38 STAMESLKARRPD
-51 IVLLDLQLPQVNGI
+51 VVLLDLQLPQVNGI

-74 PELKTLPVIVFTNA
+74 PELRALPVIVFTNA
-88 YLGNMVQSAW
+88 YLGNLVQSAW
-98 KAGANRCLTKAIC
+98 KAGANKCLTKAIC
-111 TPRQVMD
+111 TPRQVVD
-118 VVKITLAE
+118 VVRHTLAE
-126 AQAKAETSKAEPPP
+126 AEARP
-140 AQAAAPAPAPV
+140 AAAPVEAPRPPS
-151 PEPAHRPTTAE
+151 PEPARESALPLSAAE
-162 SEPDAV
+162 QERDAA
-168 FQSEVRRQFMQASP
+168 FQGEVRRQFMQTSP

-192 QAVVKSEADVAYLR
+192 QAVVKSEADAAYLR

-227 KAGLAGFRQVAQL
+227 KAGLAGFKQVAQL

-271 FLSRLLEI
+271 FLARLLEI
-279 EGQTV
+279 EGQAD
-284 HDTSAT
+284 HDTSSM

-343 MPEMDGFALCQKL
+343 MPEMDGFTLCQKL

-401 VKALTHM
+401 VKSLTHM
-408 YKSRLM
+408 YKARLPPGEKG
-414 PADRGTGG
+414 PAA
-422 SPGTL
+422 P

>member
-1 MPPGKKILIVEDDPI
+1 MSAGQHILIVEDDPI
-16 IADLYQR
+16 TADLYQR
-23 KFTSEHFS
+23 KFTAEQFV

-38 TTAMESLKSHLPD
+38 GTAMESLRARRPD
-51 IVLLDLQLPQVNGI
+51 LVLLDLQLPQVNGI

-74 PELKTLPVIVFTNA
+74 PALATLPVIVFTNA
-88 YLGNMVQSAW
+88 YLGNLVQSAW
-98 KAGANRCLTKAIC
+98 KAGANKCLTKAIC
-111 TPRQVMD
+111 SPRQVVD
-118 VVKITLAE
+118 VVRLTLAE
-126 AQAKAETSKAEPPP
+126 VQAKAAAAPGEVTATPPAEPPAVSVP
-140 AQAAAPAPAPV
+140 PLTAA
-151 PEPAHRPTTAE
+151 ETARD
-162 SEPDAV
+162 DA
-168 FQSEVRRQFMQASP
+168 FQDEVRRQFMQTSP
-182 QMLVDVRQRL
+182 QMLMDVRQRL
-192 QAVVKSEADVAYLR
+192 QAVVKSEADLAYLR

-227 KAGLAGFRQVAQL
+227 KAGLAGFKQVAQL

-251 HEAPQNA
+251 TEAPQNA

-271 FLSRLLEI
+271 FLARLLEI
-279 EGQTV
+279 ES
-284 HDTSAT
+284 HSAPDTSAT

-321 NPLEGLEMLQRQRF
+321 NPIEALAMLQRQRF

-343 MPEMDGFALCQKL
+343 MPEMDGFTLCQQL
-356 RQLPDYART
+356 RRLPDYART

-401 VKALTHM
+401 VKSLTHM
-408 YKSRLM
+408 FKARLL
-414 PADRGTGG
+414 PVERGALVT
-422 SPGTL
+422 P

>member
-1 MPPGKKILIVEDDPI
+1 MSAGKKILIVEDDPI

-23 KFTSEHFS
+23 KFAAEFFT

-38 TTAMESLKSHLPD
+38 STAMESLKSHRPD
-51 IVLLDLQLPQVNGI
+51 VVLLDLQLPQVNGI

-74 PELKTLPVIVFTNA
+74 PELQALPVIVFTNA

-98 KAGANRCLTKAIC
+98 KAGANKCLTKAIC
-111 TPRQVMD
+111 TPRQVVD
-118 VVKITLAE
+118 VVRLTLAE
-126 AQAKAETSKAEPPP
+126 AEAKAAAGPAE
-140 AQAAAPAPAPV
+140 ATAPSV
-151 PEPAHRPTTAE
+151 PEPVVESALPLSAAE
-162 SEPDAV
+162 TERDAA
-168 FQSEVRRQFMQASP
+168 FQGEVRRQFLQSSP

-192 QAVVKSEADVAYLR
+192 QAVVKSEADAAYLR

-227 KAGLAGFRQVAQL
+227 KAGLAGFKQVAQL

-279 EGQTV
+279 EGQAE
-284 HDTSAT
+284 HDTTSI

-321 NPLEGLEMLQRQRF
+321 NPIEALEMLQRQRF

-343 MPEMDGFALCQKL
+343 MPEMDGFTLCQKL
-356 RQLPDYART
+356 RQLPDYVRT

-401 VKALTHM
+401 VKSLTHM
-408 YKSRLM
+408 YKARLLPPDKAVTP
-414 PADRGTGG
+414 PA
-422 SPGTL
+422 

>member
-1 MPPGKKILIVEDDPI
+1 MSAGKHILIVEDDPI

-23 KFTSEHFS
+23 KFAAEQFV

-38 TTAMESLKSHLPD
+38 STAMESLKARRPD
-51 IVLLDLQLPQVNGI
+51 VVLLDLQLPQVNGI
-65 EVLKFIRAT
+65 EVLKFVRAT
-74 PELKTLPVIVFTNA
+74 PELSTLPVIVFTNA

-98 KAGANRCLTKAIC
+98 KAGANKCLTKAIC
-111 TPRQVMD
+111 TPRQVVD
-118 VVKITLAE
+118 VVRLTLGGTE
-126 AQAKAETSKAEPPP
+126 ARPAEPPKP
-140 AQAAAPAPAPV
+140 PAPEPV
-151 PEPAHRPTTAE
+151 ADSPMPLTAAE
-162 SEPDAV
+162 QERDAA
-168 FQSEVRRQFMQASP
+168 FQGEVRRQFMQTSP

-192 QAVVKSEADVAYLR
+192 QAVVKSEADAAYLR

-227 KAGLAGFRQVAQL
+227 KAGLAGFKQVAQL

-271 FLSRLLEI
+271 FLSRLLEV
-279 EGQTV
+279 EGQTE
-284 HDTSAT
+284 HDTSST

-343 MPEMDGFALCQKL
+343 MPEMDGFTLCQKL
-356 RQLPDYART
+356 RLLPDYTRT

-401 VKALTHM
+401 VKSLTHM
-408 YKSRLM
+408 YKARLL
-414 PADRGTGG
+414 PAEKPTFA
-422 SPGTL
+422 P